1 MDRAKP
7 RTTIPIHSPRFR
19 LYTGNVMALIPGDSG
34 ESVLAA
40 FKSQVETLY
49 GPRLK
54 CLYLFGSRARQ
65 TNSPDSDIDV
75 ALIIEGPIDVYCEIQ
90 RTSEI
95 RAAINLDSGHSVS
108 CVYLTPSD
116 LASKRS
122 PLARNIAREGKRI

>member
-1 MDRAKP
+1 MA
-7 RTTIPIHSPRFR
+7 PIAVAP
-19 LYTGNVMALIPGDSG
+19 VD
-34 ESVLAA
+34 SVLAA
-40 FKSQVETLY
+40 FKSQVESLY

-54 CLYLFGSRARQ
+54 SLYLFGSRARH

-75 ALIIEGPIDVYCEIQ
+75 ALILEGPIDIYREIQ

-95 RAAINLDSGHSVS
+95 RAAINLDTGHSVS

-122 PLARNIAREGKRI
+122 PLARNIAKDGIPI